1 MEEWL
6 PTREAM
12 AYVGVKRPE
21 SLPMWT
27 DRPPANPR
35 RLSEPTRKYTP
46 VRVERRGGR
55 KFYYRPDLDAY
66 MAFQS
71 RLAERMVVLRLHKPI
86 RICAECEKPW
96 PCEDYRKAHR
106 R

>member
-1 MEEWL
+1 
-6 PTREAM
+6 
-12 AYVGVKRPE
+12 
-21 SLPMWT
+21 MWT

-35 RLSEPTRKYTP
+35 RLSEPTRKYTS

-71 RLAERMVVLRLHKPI
+71 SLAQRMVVLRLHKPI